1 MPQRWIKLTAPK
13 RICELA
19 PLLLSRCAAMTRSRI
34 CRTALRALR
43 LALQVTAQ
51 PLKLREDP
59 RLTGNGE
66 ET

>member
-1 MPQRWIKLTAPK
+1 
-13 RICELA
+13 
-19 PLLLSRCAAMTRSRI
+19 
-34 CRTALRALR
+34 LR